1 MLYGGKDMN
10 FSLSEICDVIILVGA
25 VFVAIFNIIKYL
37 TKPFVFF
44 KKRRQREQ
52 EQYKLQ
58 LKRILDELIP
68 TYFEN
73 YENSIKNKKEEDR
86 LKLIESVTK
95 QIMQQ
100 INREFEAL
108 RKISQEQNE
117 TIEILRKHQVDI
129 LRTKIEKIYHRYKDT
144 KVIPRF
150 AYENL
155 QEYYTDYKENN
166 GNHHIDKLYNRMS
179 LWEISEEPPDYD
191 KE

>member
-1 MLYGGKDMN
+1 MN

-25 VFVAIFNIIKYL
+25 VFVAAYNIIKYL

-44 KKRRQREQ
+44 KKRRQKEQ

-58 LKRILDELIP
+58 LKNILDELIP

-73 YENSIKNKKEEDR
+73 YENSIKSKKEEDR

-108 RKISQEQNE
+108 KKISQEQSE

-129 LRTKIEKIYHRYKDT
+129 LRTKIEKIYYRYKDT
-144 KVIPRF
+144 KTIPHF

-155 QEYYTDYKENN
+155 QEYYKDYKENN

-179 LWEISEEPPDYD
+179 LWEISEELPDYD